1 MVGPYLMSLRAYFG
15 GNGVFFGGGGGRWVW
30 AVLRIRTSTVQIL
43 ILIRLLFWILNKKN
57 TVICLNWKF
66 FFLFKIVYVWF
77 VSFKFRLFG
86 IIHNFLFTARGSRN
100 KKLLWLLKLTFL
112 ISAFKNAIINIFKK
126 SAVLLWPYPSCWVVS
141 SSNVTLSYFLGP

>member
-15 GNGVFFGGGGGRWVW
+15 GNGVFFLGGGGGGCEQCCG
-30 AVLRIRTSTVQIL
+30 SE
-43 ILIRLLFWILNKKN
+43 RLLFRSSSWFGSCSGSLIKKN